1 MHISLDSALGR
12 QKRLNSV
19 GESVLQIAPDA
30 AAAYSLRSLTGGDPD
45 VVRVRRE
52 SDNTE
57 KDFSGSQIE
66 SGEMARWVNEQPTL
80 PLDLRELDTN
90 TGERDG
96 ALIEAAA
103 AYSLRKLSAEGV
115 DVQPSG
121 DSPRPVADNTDL
133 FLPDDFPVTLQR
145 NGEGYFIKETGADWF
160 ANYVGATL
168 YVSPSGN
175 DATGD
180 GSSSNPYQSLNTV
193 ISNASDNDIISM
205 SAGIYAMPTL
215 AVSKDL
221 AFVCPSGK
229 AYIGTFN
236 DLSSAQID
244 AIDYSGTALH
254 NVDDVVTGET
264 FKGWIR
270 TDGTL
275 VGGVRG
281 SAVSGTNGQAIDY
294 QNFGVMSVYAGS
306 TSANFSTGTS
316 ETLQELVN
324 AGSVLAWSDADTDR
338 FRVATGTSVYIG
350 ENITLA
356 SYGTDVVAGIGSA
369 NLILDGCEIY
379 GGSNNCVSHP
389 SSGSVLMFN
398 TLVAGSNQDNID
410 YRGTAIAVES
420 NITSNWCNTGVSDNA
435 STGHDSCKVLRVGGT
450 YRGGSR
456 TVHDVNNTKAY
467 VYSCTIGDAV
477 SNDKTLLLSGFSTI
491 GSETCTLG
499 YGDITF
505 IDTFNDG
512 GLTNLYIDSEA
523 TATNSELNQG
533 WSYFPAGKYVVQTRR
548 NVDGATKSF
557 TAAEVTDG
565 TLESFVNASFDD
577 ELPLD
582 QATGAAAAYSLRN
595 LSSSY
600 TGNVVEV
607 RRSSDDAVQAFTASE
622 VADGTLKDW
631 VTASLSNGV
640 FQNNG
645 YETYSG
651 ASESGFSATNTT
663 TAGFATSTIPSGV
676 TGNKL
681 KVSFDIVVVSG
692 SPKIALRATTGAGT
706 ASNSSEMTTSGS
718 YTVTLTATGSYSYV
732 GFSEGD
738 APSDFTVSNFQ
749 IIGQDGHVRT
759 WYDQSGSTPA
769 NDATQTDPT
778 KQPKIVED
786 GNLLKDSNNKPE
798 IDFDGTDDFLSSD
811 HILSQDDL
819 LAVHAVA
826 KFNNNTDRQRLVGN
840 TFYVS
845 TSNNGGFNLE
855 NKVFNLT
862 ELAATL
868 DDASVSTYAIGSSS
882 DIDTSNEQ
890 LFTLEL
896 ASGTLKLYTDGT
908 ELDSVSA
915 QMNSEDGGGTLAIG
929 ASSDGASPL
938 DGTIQEIIIYNSDQS
953 DKRRAIEENIANHYD
968 ISLAAF
974 SRDGTVST
982 WYDQSGSDNDA
993 VQTDTAKQPTIVVN
1007 GTYLGEVNFD
1017 GTGDVL
1023 GFTDIDFSGGDFF
1036 VNATYAWDGT
1046 ADSYI
1051 VADSANH
1058 WIIRPYASNGF
1069 QSRSEDLTQYTIS
1082 PTDHTFISGELVTT
1096 SVFRTSNTLNLA
1108 VNGSADDTTNDVT
1121 SKTFSCNQL
1130 GARAAS
1136 HYFGDAIKEVI
1147 IYNTDQ
1153 SDNRTALEANIGET
1167 YGITGIPAANDTV
1180 NGFVQTWYDQ
1190 SGSGNDVV
1198 QDAAANQPK
1207 IVDAGTYLE
1216 EVDFDGTQHF
1226 ETISSGILTNIQD
1239 TYSVWLGKRRN
1250 NSSGYLA
1257 QASSASGGSN
1267 RLYLRY
1273 GLCTIGAEAAGISI
1287 AATND
1292 VNTIVSLTGSGGTYD
1307 GFKNGA
1313 DVNDTETTASTGAG
1327 AFTLGASSTGL
1338 SPVDGTLKEFIIYDS
1353 DQSANR
1359 TAIEAN
1365 VANQYGITLS

>member
-12 QKRLNSV
+12 QRRLNSV

-80 PLDLRELDTN
+80 PLDLRELDAN

-103 AYSLRKLSAEGV
+103 AYSLRNLSAEGT

-133 FLPDDFPVTLQR
+133 FLPDDFPVTLQK
-145 NGEGYFIKETGADWF
+145 NDEGYFIKETGADWF

-193 ISNASDNDIISM
+193 ISNASDNDVINM

-244 AIDYSGTALH
+244 AIDYSGTTLH

-281 SAVSGTNGQAIDY
+281 SAVSETNGQAIDY

-389 SSGSVLMFN
+389 GSGSVIMFN

-420 NITSNWCNTGVSDNA
+420 NITSNWCNTGASDNT

-456 TVHDVNNTKAY
+456 TVHDVNDTKAY

-477 SNDKTLLLSGFSTI
+477 ANDKTLLLSGFSTL

-533 WSYFPAGKYVVQTRR
+533 WSYFPAGKYVVQ
-548 NVDGATKSF
+548 
-557 TAAEVTDG
+557 
-565 TLESFVNASFDD
+565 
-577 ELPLD
+577 
-582 QATGAAAAYSLRN
+582 
-595 LSSSY
+595 
-600 TGNVVEV
+600 V
-607 RRSSDDAVQAFTASE
+607 RRSSDDAVKSFTASE
-622 VADGTLKDW
+622 VADGTLESW
-631 VTASLSNGV
+631 VNADVTLYT
-640 FQNNG
+640 Q
-645 YETYSG
+645 SG
-651 ASESGFSATNTT
+651 NLNIPAGSGTF
-663 TAGFATSTIPSGV
+663 V
-676 TGNKL
+676 TL
-681 KVSFDIVVVSG
+681 
-692 SPKIALRATTGAGT
+692 P
-706 ASNSSEMTTSGS
+706 S
-718 YTVTLTATGSYSYV
+718 YTVENTIGHTFRISFKLKRNTGGSGTSGAISVRTTSTWNYTTLEKSSNLTEKPNRFEINTSTEEYQTYSFTCSTNEGSNEGFLRFQTYDSNDSYTV
-732 GFSEGD
+732 K
-738 APSDFTVSNFQ
+738 DFNVEVIKSN
-749 IIGQDGHVRT
+749 GHVRT
-759 WYDQSGSTPA
+759 WYDQSGSDNHAVQTTPA
-769 NDATQTDPT
+769 N
-778 KQPKIVED
+778 QPKIVEG
-786 GNLLKDSNNKPE
+786 GNILKDSNNNPE
-798 IDFDGTDDFLSSD
+798 VVFTRDDSQFLTASSPIAFNDVFFKFRRTDATNATNGILSEASSGAFPYTYIHHSSQTFSFDGNASDTVNLSFNGQYEESQSTDKAGLVTIDD
-811 HILSQDDL
+811 H
-819 LAVHAVA
+819 
-826 KFNNNTDRQRLVGN
+826 LVYLN
-840 TFYVS
+840 Y
-845 TSNNGGFNLE
+845 TSNP
-855 NKVFNLT
+855 
-862 ELAATL
+862 
-868 DDASVSTYAIGSSS
+868 DAIS
-882 DIDTSNEQ
+882 DI
-890 LFTLEL
+890 
-896 ASGTLKLYTDGT
+896 GRLYNGS
-908 ELDSVSA
+908 LVYGSF
-915 QMNSEDGGGTLAIG
+915 G
-929 ASSDGASPL
+929 AGEFIL
-938 DGTIQEIIIYNSDQS
+938 YNSDQS
-953 DKRRAIEENIANHYD
+953 TKRRAIEENIANHYD

-982 WYDQSGSDNDA
+982 WYDQSGRTPANHA
-993 VQTDTAKQPTIVVN
+993 TQTDPT
-1007 GTYLGEVNFD
+1007 
-1017 GTGDVL
+1017 
-1023 GFTDIDFSGGDFF
+1023 
-1036 VNATYAWDGT
+1036 
-1046 ADSYI
+1046 
-1051 VADSANH
+1051 
-1058 WIIRPYASNGF
+1058 
-1069 QSRSEDLTQYTIS
+1069 
-1082 PTDHTFISGELVTT
+1082 
-1096 SVFRTSNTLNLA
+1096 
-1108 VNGSADDTTNDVT
+1108 
-1121 SKTFSCNQL
+1121 K
-1130 GARAAS
+1130 
-1136 HYFGDAIKEVI
+1136 
-1147 IYNTDQ
+1147 
-1153 SDNRTALEANIGET
+1153 
-1167 YGITGIPAANDTV
+1167 
-1180 NGFVQTWYDQ
+1180 
-1190 SGSGNDVV
+1190 
-1198 QDAAANQPK
+1198 
-1207 IVDAGTYLE
+1207 
-1216 EVDFDGTQHF
+1216 
-1226 ETISSGILTNIQD
+1226 
-1239 TYSVWLGKRRN
+1239 
-1250 NSSGYLA
+1250 
-1257 QASSASGGSN
+1257 
-1267 RLYLRY
+1267 
-1273 GLCTIGAEAAGISI
+1273 
-1287 AATND
+1287 
-1292 VNTIVSLTGSGGTYD
+1292 
-1307 GFKNGA
+1307 
-1313 DVNDTETTASTGAG
+1313 
-1327 AFTLGASSTGL
+1327 
-1338 SPVDGTLKEFIIYDS
+1338 
-1353 DQSANR
+1353 
-1359 TAIEAN
+1359 
-1365 VANQYGITLS
+1365 